1 MQCPLTIYRYWYI
14 ILLGYESLEW
24 IRRNVRG
31 GTYEISDHAFDEC
44 EDENITDDDLEEV
57 LLKGEILEQ
66 YEERRDPRGDSC
78 LILGRPEKW
87 DMSMWSWPN
96 VVLAMKCVSSQRIC
110 QNRRNGLT

>member
-1 MQCPLTIYRYWYI
+1 MI
-14 ILLGYESLEW
+14 SFEW
-24 IRRNVRG
+24 IRRNVRA

-78 LILGRPEKW
+78 LVLGRLEKVGHVHVVVAKC
-87 DMSMWSWPN
+87 SPN
-96 VVLAMKCVSSQRIC
+96 DEMRIVTAYLPKPPKWI
-110 QNRRNGLT
+110 NERTRGVK